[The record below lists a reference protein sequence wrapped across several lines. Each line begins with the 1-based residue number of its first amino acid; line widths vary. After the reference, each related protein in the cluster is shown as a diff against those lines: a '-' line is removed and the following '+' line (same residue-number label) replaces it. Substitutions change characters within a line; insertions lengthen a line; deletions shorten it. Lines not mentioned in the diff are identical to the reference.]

1 MAASM
6 SDDARRG
13 YTMLA
18 RLFLIVGGAF
28 AVLALLQLVGVI
40 HLFNGDPLGVALIVL
55 IIGVL
60 LEWTVRT
67 APPPAPAPDEAV
79 GDEALGGGP
88 VAEEAGAEEARGE
101 GAADAAASDDAEP
114 GRRDVG

>member
-18 RLFLIVGGAF
+18 RLFLVVGGAF
-28 AVLALLQLVGVI
+28 ALLALVQMAGGFR
-40 HLFNGDPLGVALIVL
+40 LFNGNPLGVALIVL

-67 APPPAPAPDEAV
+67 APPGTAAAREDE
-79 GDEALGGGP
+79 L
-88 VAEEAGAEEARGE
+88 GE
-101 GAADAAASDDAEP
+101 GAADEGRADQGWADEGASDDAQPE
-114 GRRDVG
+114 GRDAAADVGERR